1 MRKTFFIQKKYIME
15 LRHLRYFTTVAQ
27 EGHITRA
34 AERLEMQQP
43 PLSLQIKALEKE
55 LGVKLFHRRSRG
67 VELTD
72 AGAAFYA
79 EVSEL
84 LAGLEEA
91 IAKTKRVARG
101 EQGKIAIGFTSSVIF
116 HAATKNAIRSY
127 RSAFPEVTVSLEEDS
142 STELTDSIAHN
153 KLDAAFVRSNS
164 SHAEGIQIHKMLE
177 EPMYLALPAEHP
189 LASGDASQAVA
200 LSTLADQPLVL
211 YRRHSG
217 PGLYDRIIAA
227 YASAGLTPQI
237 MQEAPR
243 VGSALNLV
251 AAGLGVSFVPQSL
264 CVSHADGVTY
274 RPVDSDPPL
283 LAPIM
288 LACRKTEAS
297 EAVKSFIRIVRASMG
312 SWK

>member
-1 MRKTFFIQKKYIME
+1 ME
-15 LRHLRYFTTVAQ
+15 LRHLRYFTTVAE

-34 AERLEMQQP
+34 AERLSIQQP
-43 PLSLQIKALEKE
+43 PLSLQIKALETE

-67 VELTD
+67 VELTE
-72 AGAAFYA
+72 AGASFYA
-79 EVSEL
+79 DVSEL

-91 IAKTKRVARG
+91 VAKTKRVARG

-127 RSAFPEVTVSLEEDS
+127 RSAFPEVAVSLEEDS
-142 STELTDSIAHN
+142 STELATNIAHN
-153 KLDAAFVRSNS
+153 KLDAAFVRSNT
-164 SHAEGIQIHKMLE
+164 SHVEGIQIHKMLE
-177 EPMYLALPAEHP
+177 EPMYLAVPAEHP
-189 LASGDASQAVA
+189 LAAGSQSKAVA
-200 LSTLADQPLVL
+200 LTALADQPLVL
-211 YRRHSG
+211 YRRHAG
-217 PGLYDRIIAA
+217 PGLYDRIITA

-237 MQEAPR
+237 VQEAPR

-264 CVSHADGVTY
+264 CVSHSDGVAY
-274 RPVDSDPPL
+274 RPVASDPPL

-297 EAVKSFIRIVRASMG
+297 EAVKSFIRIVRTSMG
-312 SWK
+312 SWQ

>member
-1 MRKTFFIQKKYIME
+1 ME
-15 LRHLRYFTTVAQ
+15 LRHLRYFTTVAE

-67 VELTD
+67 VELTE
-72 AGAAFYA
+72 AGSAFYG
-79 EVSEL
+79 EVAEL

-116 HAATKNAIRSY
+116 HAATKNAIRSF

-142 STELTDSIAHN
+142 STELIDSIAHN
-153 KLDAAFVRSNS
+153 KLDAAFVRTNS
-164 SHAEGIQIHKMLE
+164 SHVEGIQIHKMLE
-177 EPMYLALPAEHP
+177 EPMYLALPVEHP
-189 LASGDASQAVA
+189 LAAGNASRAVA
-200 LSTLADQPLVL
+200 LSALADQPLVL
-211 YRRHSG
+211 YRRHVG

-264 CVSHADGVTY
+264 CVSHAEGVTY
-274 RPVDSDPPL
+274 RPVDSKPPL

-297 EAVKSFIRIVRASMG
+297 EAVKSFVRIVRASMW